1 MVSELGNWPHGEL
14 LLSPNKFGFSD
25 IMCRRVDF
33 PAGQMD
39 EKRVFIRWT
48 YGLRAVLSGLFDDS
62 FFFTGNGIA
71 TAKAPLCDASSIHM
85 DET

>member
-14 LLSPNKFGFSD
+14 LLSPSDKFGFSD

-39 EKRVFIRWT
+39 EKRVFYQMELW
-48 YGLRAVLSGLFDDS
+48 
-62 FFFTGNGIA
+62 
-71 TAKAPLCDASSIHM
+71 P
-85 DET
+85 